1 MKRGFTI
8 IELLVASLLLSML
21 VTILTMMFNQSSIAW
36 RTGTAGV
43 VNMNTTRASIGTF
56 ADIRDDL
63 LPGLKNSNPTVGSG
77 DNRTLEY
84 RTVSLWK
91 KDGSLRRGADRAFS
105 TVEGDQWG
113 KANQFGIDV
122 AINGGEVDAKGSA
135 QNQNVSMFAVGVRS
149 LGPDGKPDTED
160 DITTW
165 PEEID

>member
-1 MKRGFTI
+1 MRRGFTI

-63 LPGLKNSNPTVGSG
+63 LPGLKDSNPSVGSG
-77 DNRTLEY
+77 DSRTLQY

-91 KDGSLRRGADRAFS
+91 KDGTLRRGTERAFS
-105 TVEGDQWG
+105 TEGIQWG
-113 KANQFGIDV
+113 KANTFGMSV
-122 AINGGEVDAKGSA
+122 AINGGEVDAQGSA